1 MQEQKLD
8 KAYAL
13 GVKYLSK
20 VPKRLV
26 SSKFLRFLAT
36 IFQIS
41 HEIKNFCQIGNLLV
55 KRKEKKEEHFV
66 NAIAAHYLM
75 KNYEEVVYYSEEM
88 KAYWE
93 PSYLGVYLTAIS
105 HYEQGK
111 LQKALEML
119 DSSIDLEPRWKVSR
133 LHYIILTISQ
143 IPSISCEEFVAE
155 ILEEIR
161 SHLNILS
168 QQIEKE
174 EGQNSGEI
182 R

>member
-1 MQEQKLD
+1 M
-8 KAYAL
+8 
-13 GVKYLSK
+13 
-20 VPKRLV
+20 
-26 SSKFLRFLAT
+26 
-36 IFQIS
+36 
-41 HEIKNFCQIGNLLV
+41 
-55 KRKEKKEEHFV
+55 
-66 NAIAAHYLM
+66 NAMAGHYLM
-75 KNYEEVVYYSEEM
+75 KNYEEVIYYSEEM

-174 EGQNSGEI
+174 EGQDSGEI